1 MLRGR
6 WSNKAVEGGSLV
18 LARTQENKVHIDPIS
33 LVQNGEI
40 LRHSLGTL
48 NAAIYSASKAGVRGL
63 TQAVGE
69 LS

>member
-1 MLRGR
+1 M
-6 WSNKAVEGGSLV
+6 

-69 LS
+69 WS